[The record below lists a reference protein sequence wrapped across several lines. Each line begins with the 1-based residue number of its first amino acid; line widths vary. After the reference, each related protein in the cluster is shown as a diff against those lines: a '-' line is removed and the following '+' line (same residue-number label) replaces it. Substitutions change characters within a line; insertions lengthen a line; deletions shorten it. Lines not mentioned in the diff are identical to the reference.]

1 MHMWKGYGIPRDGE
15 QKNRGKTESRRTV
28 RKDAGEYAQPDDTLA
43 YILAGIDQ
51 VCDKKAK
58 QIIITIKTSLRA
70 RIMQMAKD
78 KIKIVRETSN
88 TDEFTQ

>member
-1 MHMWKGYGIPRDGE
+1 MRKETRNMAKGE
-15 QKNRGKTESRRTV
+15 SKTGNCRFCGQSSIIEGGADMT
-28 RKDAGEYAQPDDTLA
+28 APQLEE
-43 YILAGIDQ
+43 AGIDQ